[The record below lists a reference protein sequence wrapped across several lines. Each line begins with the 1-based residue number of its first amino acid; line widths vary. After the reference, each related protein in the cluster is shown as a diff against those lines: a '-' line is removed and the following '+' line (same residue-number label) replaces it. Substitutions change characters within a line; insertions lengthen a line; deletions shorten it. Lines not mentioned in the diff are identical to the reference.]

1 MKLVAIL
8 IKLVKLLETFASPT
22 TQLKTE
28 TKRDAPS
35 YGVYILAYE
44 WVIEKLLDR
53 RKGEV
58 PTPFQS
64 IWVGGIAG

>member
-1 MKLVAIL
+1 MNLVN
-8 IKLVKLLETFASPT
+8 VLETFSSSNVN
-22 TQLKTE
+22 K

-44 WVIEKLLDR
+44 WIIEKLLDR

-64 IWVGGIAG
+64 IWVGGIAGWD

>member
-1 MKLVAIL
+1 MVA
-8 IKLVKLLETFASPT
+8 
-22 TQLKTE
+22 
-28 TKRDAPS
+28 KRDAPS

-44 WVIEKLLDR
+44 WIIEKLLDR

-64 IWVGGIAG
+64 IWVGGIAGWEERLRVGGI